1 MVNWIAGHNQRF
13 KALAT
18 HAGVYNLEH
27 MSGATEELWFTDWE
41 FGGPMW
47 NANVLNTQYRRWS
60 PHLSAGKFRT
70 PTLVLHGERDFRV
83 PFTEGVAMFTALQR
97 QGVPSRFVEFPDEG
111 HWILKPANAEVW
123 WKEMQGWFR
132 QYLTTPRQ

>member
-27 MSGATEELWFTDWE
+27 MSSATEELWFTDWE

-47 NANVLNTQYRRWS
+47 NLNVPNTQYRRWS
-60 PHLSAGKFRT
+60 PHLSAGKSR
-70 PTLVLHGERDFRV
+70 R
-83 PFTEGVAMFTALQR
+83 PFVS
-97 QGVPSRFVEFPDEG
+97 SRRNRFSDRSM
-111 HWILKPANAEVW
+111 ISISRA
-123 WKEMQGWFR
+123 
-132 QYLTTPRQ
+132 